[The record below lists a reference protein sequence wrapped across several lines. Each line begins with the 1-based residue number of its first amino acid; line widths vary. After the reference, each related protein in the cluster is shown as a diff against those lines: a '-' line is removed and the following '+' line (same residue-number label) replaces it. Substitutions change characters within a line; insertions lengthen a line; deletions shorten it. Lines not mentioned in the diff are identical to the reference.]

1 MVNSLITLGDRGTSP
16 ISVPSWFLVLGLL
29 TIIFGKISTA
39 LGESLDWTSTV
50 WVAQIMLSTWAPL
63 ALMFA
68 VGYHILSHVTGQPIW
83 SGSLTKA
90 SMVLLFVTVPP
101 FFLAESNHA
110 GNLTQSVGAYFSDYG
125 LFPVFAASTNMIA
138 TMRGNASAVVDS
150 PGATAVAAGAI
161 MLPLFAVIGYF
172 TGLNVMI
179 GDGSM
184 ANVSDVINN
193 SFMYVI
199 GGLFCLGCVIPFIS
213 SVWQEDANRF
223 SGYGNMARDCRRLNL
238 YNSILDVRMVRK
250 CAN

>member
-1 MVNSLITLGDRGTSP
+1 
-16 ISVPSWFLVLGLL
+16 
-29 TIIFGKISTA
+29 
-39 LGESLDWTSTV
+39 
-50 WVAQIMLSTWAPL
+50 MLSTWAPL

-110 GNLTQSVGAYFSDYG
+110 GNLTQSVGAILVTMG

-184 ANVSDVINN
+184 ANVADVINN

-199 GGLFCLGCVIPFIS
+199 GGLFCLGALFHSYPLSGKKTLTGSAGMATVTIQNTAPEVTATLSATTATTQDDVSVSANGTDADAGTTAITTLLTPEIPPLT
-213 SVWQEDANRF
+213 D
-223 SGYGNMARDCRRLNL
+223 
-238 YNSILDVRMVRK
+238 
-250 CAN
+250 